1 MDQQC
6 TGASAR
12 RMRLAVFLLAL
23 LSAAGAR
30 AEGDMERGAPAERS
44 LEERLK
50 EKARTI
56 PGTDAQY
63 LFAGYVQLDA
73 LFTRKQLTGDEKD
86 TFLASAIPF
95 GDAGSDARLGVRASQ
110 FNALLY
116 QPTSWGGVRALV
128 QADLFAYEEGAKL
141 NFTQVAARF
150 SEFLTIGKTYSTF
163 MDDEGWPGTIDYNGP
178 SGAVFARQVVVR
190 ASVPLGD
197 RLRAEA
203 AFEEPQA
210 EASAGNASFS
220 ASSSAERP
228 DFAARLRFG
237 GERLH
242 AQIAGLS
249 RSVRYSAQVGSA
261 VGGSRKIS
269 GEGVNISAGLQIGE
283 DDRLLAQWNRGE
295 GISRYFNDGVS
306 GIGAVFDGGGRLEP
320 LELTGWYLYYERQ
333 WTARWKSVAGV
344 SELRT
349 DSEGLRPAEDLTRL
363 RYASA
368 SLVHRAGAN
377 LLLGAEL
384 LWGQATRIDGAQAS
398 DTRLQLTARYLL
410 F

>member
-1 MDQQC
+1 
-6 TGASAR
+6 
-12 RMRLAVFLLAL
+12 MRLAAVLLLAL
-23 LSAAGAR
+23 LSTSGAR
-30 AEGDMERGAPAERS
+30 AEGDMERGAPADRS

-56 PGTDAQY
+56 PGSDVQY
-63 LFAGYVQLDA
+63 LFAGYAQLDV
-73 LFTRKQLTGDEKD
+73 LFTRRELSGDEKD

-116 QPTSWGGVRALV
+116 KPTSWGGVRALV
-128 QADLFAYEEGAKL
+128 QADLFAYEEGVKL

-150 SEFLTIGKTYSTF
+150 GEFLTVGKTYSTF

-190 ASVPLGD
+190 GSVPLGD
-197 RLRAEA
+197 KLRAEA
-203 AFEEPQA
+203 SFEEPQA
-210 EASAGNASFS
+210 EASAGGAGFNV
-220 ASSSAERP
+220 SSSAERP

-242 AQIAGLS
+242 AQVAGLS
-249 RSVRYSAQVGSA
+249 RSVRYAAQVGA
-261 VGGSRKIS
+261 AAGASRKVS
-269 GEGVNISAGLQIGE
+269 GEGVSLSAGLQIGE

-295 GISRYFNDGVS
+295 GISRYFNDGLS
-306 GIGAVFDGGGRLEP
+306 GIGAVFDAGNGLEP
-320 LELTGWYLYYERQ
+320 LELTGMYLYYERQ
-333 WTARWKSVAGV
+333 WAARWKSVAGV

-349 DSEGLRPAEDLTRL
+349 DSEGLRPAEDLKRL

-368 SLVHRAGAN
+368 NLVHRVGAN
-377 LLLGAEL
+377 LLVGAEL
-384 LWGQATRIDGAQAS
+384 LWGQAIRIDGAQAS
-398 DTRLQLTARYLL
+398 DTRLQLTARYLIY
-410 F
+410 